1 MSGGDAQTPWR
12 AHEAPVTPGVPPS
25 LRQAMTRE
33 GSYRIAVE
41 RVTDGAGP
49 DDLRTTDSLIAL
61 VTEAGATWSGV

>member
-1 MSGGDAQTPWR
+1 
-12 AHEAPVTPGVPPS
+12 
-25 LRQAMTRE
+25 MTRE
-33 GSYRIAVE
+33 GSYRIAAE